1 LPHKG
6 VAQNGNMDIT
16 EILKSLFARI
26 MLMDEREVAE
36 FAELVRQL
44 KNQLPAQQL
53 CESEVDV

>member
-1 LPHKG
+1 
-6 VAQNGNMDIT
+6 MDIT